1 MKKRVFTL
9 LLALLF
15 AFAAF
20 AFAACAEEN
29 AGTGGETG
37 GEEGGGTEEPG
48 ADDPSEEEPDP
59 ENPGGETGG
68 EEGGGTEE
76 PGADDPSEEEPDPEN
91 PGGETG
97 GEEGGGTE
105 EPDPDDPS
113 TEEPDPDDPSEE
125 EPAVTLSFAA
135 AEAEVTRGETYEVTV
150 TLGGALPAGRV
161 FWYAQDDTV
170 VFSSPYADLGGETA
184 EASGEFY
191 ASRAGQTSVAAVFAY
206 FEDGEAKSVTA
217 VCTVRVTEL
226 MDYGTAALFAFEDD
240 GETASPALAE
250 GAEGITAEYSQ
261 NTAQS
266 GTAVSGKAFEVSV
279 AVGNPCLTANLP
291 AGISALAEG
300 MTVSFWYYTTG
311 GSDWSHIVRTGDHS
325 IRFVNLEAARQNLYP
340 RSGSAA
346 DGVGTLYGGASP
358 QVLIEDTGV
367 WNYVSVT
374 LNRDGVLFY
383 KNGELVCSYDSA
395 NDTRIAEVC
404 SAFLAALQEGG
415 ELVFFGNNEGTGTDY
430 IDDLRLG
437 SYLETAEVAE
447 LYAAVSGQ
455 SGEEIPAYD
464 PALYPAD
471 PVFDALEG
479 YGMENTGTT
488 TANVHDPSV
497 IEVEENGQSVYYVF
511 STDNMG
517 PQFGYQVRRSYDLIH
532 WEYVGAAIA
541 GYNENGSQPSDYN
554 PITSSNELYEV
565 YSALSGDAK
574 WQNVYTLWAP
584 DVVPA
589 AGGGYWLYGS
599 WTAGFG
605 EGHSVIF
612 QCYAE
617 EIAGPYEFTDI
628 IVYSYDG
635 WNDTPNAIDPQIYF
649 VGDRMFMAYG
659 SFWGGIWS
667 LELDPETGLRFEESG
682 LKGTDWAALRAGGGT
697 LNGRTYSAAERYG
710 TRLINVNNMEGPT
723 VSYHADVPLYTG
735 DPAEYAEN
743 AVTYEDRYYLMGS
756 ADLLSATYNMRSFV
770 GTDEGTDAPV
780 FSQQGTRVSGSF
792 SWRQSAGDARI
803 GFDFGYP
810 GHNDMLT
817 TSGGVD
823 LIVYHNRI
831 SFDSGNRNHY
841 LFASMYA
848 FDSLGR
854 LVISPNRYAGE
865 TLRTVSP
872 SEVWSAGGEYSF
884 AYVTDNSYAS
894 SYNSGYAMQGLRLL
908 SDGNMYYGGR
918 YVGEWVLYGDNW
930 VYLNI
935 SVPIAA
941 AGGGQTLS
949 GEFYGVAFPAYI
961 EAEGAGGLSLSLLSE
976 NGQNALYLNMVL

>member
-29 AGTGGETG
+29 AGTGGETDT
-37 GEEGGGTEEPG
+37 EEGGGTEEPG
-48 ADDPSEEEPDP
+48 TDDPSEEEPDP

-68 EEGGGTEE
+68 EEGGG
-76 PGADDPSEEEPDPEN
+76 
-91 PGGETG
+91 
-97 GEEGGGTE
+97 
-105 EPDPDDPS
+105 

-266 GTAVSGKAFEVSV
+266 GTTVSGKAFEVSA

-291 AGISALAEG
+291 AGISAFAEG

-340 RSGSAA
+340 QSGSAA

-374 LNRDGVLFY
+374 LNGDDVLFY
-383 KNGELVCSYDSA
+383 KNGELVCSYGSA
-395 NDTRIAEVC
+395 DDTRIAEVC

-541 GYNENGSQPSDYN
+541 DYNENGSQPSEYN

-565 YSALSGDAK
+565 YSVLSGDPN
-574 WQNVYTLWAP
+574 WGVYGDGNNQGNNWTLWAP

-599 WTAGFG
+599 WTADFG
-605 EGHSVIF
+605 QGHSVIF
-612 QCYAE
+612 QCYSE

-667 LELDPETGLRFEESG
+667 LELDPATGLRFEESG
-682 LKGTDWAALRAGGGT
+682 LKGIDWAALRDGGGT

-735 DPAEYAEN
+735 DPAEYAES

-756 ADLLSATYNMRSFV
+756 ADSLSETYNMRSFV

-831 SFDSGNRNHY
+831 SFDSGNLNHY

-908 SDGNMYYGGR
+908 SDGNMYYGGL
-918 YVGEWVLYGDNW
+918 YVGEWVLYGGNW

-976 NGQNALYLNMVL
+976 NGQNALYLNMVV

>member
-29 AGTGGETG
+29 AGTGGETDT
-37 GEEGGGTEEPG
+37 EEGGGTEEPG
-48 ADDPSEEEPDP
+48 
-59 ENPGGETGG
+59 T
-68 EEGGGTEE
+68 
-76 PGADDPSEEEPDPEN
+76 DDPSEEEPDPEN

-135 AEAEVTRGETYEVTV
+135 AEAEVTRGETYDVTV

-161 FWYAQDDTV
+161 FWYAQDDMV

-266 GTAVSGKAFEVSV
+266 GTAVSGKAFEVSA

-291 AGISALAEG
+291 AGISAFAEG

-325 IRFVNLEAARQNLYP
+325 IRFVNLEAAQQNLYP
-340 RSGSAA
+340 QSGSAA

-367 WNYVSVT
+367 WNFVSVT

-395 NDTRIAEVC
+395 DDTRIAEVC

-437 SYLETAEVAE
+437 SYLEAAEVAE

-497 IEVEENGQSVYYVF
+497 IEAEENGQSVYYVF

-517 PQFGYQVRRSYDLIH
+517 PQFGYQVRRSYNLIH

-565 YSALSGDAK
+565 YSVLSGDPN
-574 WQNVYTLWAP
+574 WGVYGGGNNQGNNWTLWAP

-605 EGHSVIF
+605 QGHSVIF
-612 QCYAE
+612 QCYSE

-659 SFWGGIWS
+659 SFGGGIWS
-667 LELDPETGLRFEESG
+667 LELDPATGLRFEESG
-682 LKGTDWAALRAGGGT
+682 LKGIDWAALRDGGGT

-735 DPAEYAEN
+735 DPAEYAES

-756 ADLLSATYNMRSFV
+756 ADSLSATYNMRSFV

-792 SWRQSAGDARI
+792 SWRQSAGDTRI

-831 SFDSGNRNHY
+831 SFDSGNLNHY

-908 SDGNMYYGGR
+908 SDGNMYYGGL

>member
-29 AGTGGETG
+29 AGTGGETDT
-37 GEEGGGTEEPG
+37 EEGGGTEEPG

-76 PGADDPSEEEPDPEN
+76 PGTDN
-91 PGGETG
+91 
-97 GEEGGGTE
+97 
-105 EPDPDDPS
+105 
-113 TEEPDPDDPSEE
+113 PSEE

-135 AEAEVTRGETYEVTV
+135 AEVEVTRGETYEVTV

-250 GAEGITAEYSQ
+250 GAEGITAEYSR

-266 GTAVSGKAFEVSV
+266 GTAVSGKAFEVSA

-291 AGISALAEG
+291 AGISAFAEG

-325 IRFVNLEAARQNLYP
+325 IRFVNLEAAWQNLYP
-340 RSGSAA
+340 QSGSAA

-374 LNRDGVLFY
+374 LNGDRVLFY

-395 NDTRIAEVC
+395 DDTRIAEVC

-437 SYLETAEVAE
+437 SYLEAAEVAE

-455 SGEEIPAYD
+455 SGEEIPPYD

-565 YSALSGDAK
+565 YSVLSGDPN
-574 WQNVYTLWAP
+574 WGVYGDGNNQGNNWTLWAP

-599 WTAGFG
+599 WTARFG
-605 EGHSVIF
+605 QGHSVIF
-612 QCYAE
+612 QCYSE

-659 SFWGGIWS
+659 SFGGGIWS
-667 LELDPETGLRFEESG
+667 LELDPATGLRFEESG
-682 LKGTDWAALRAGGGT
+682 LKGIDWAALRDGGGT

-735 DPAEYAEN
+735 DPAEYAES

-756 ADLLSATYNMRSFV
+756 ADSLSATYNMRSFV
-770 GTDEGTDAPV
+770 GTDEGTGAPV

-792 SWRQSAGDARI
+792 SWRQSAGDTRI

-908 SDGNMYYGGR
+908 SDGNMYYGGL

>member
-29 AGTGGETG
+29 AGTGGETDT
-37 GEEGGGTEEPG
+37 EEGGGTEEPG
-48 ADDPSEEEPDP
+48 TDDPSEEEPDP

-76 PGADDPSEEEPDPEN
+76 PGTDN
-91 PGGETG
+91 
-97 GEEGGGTE
+97 
-105 EPDPDDPS
+105 PS

-150 TLGGALPAGRV
+150 TLGGAAPAGRV

-266 GTAVSGKAFEVSV
+266 GTAVSGKAFEVS
-279 AVGNPCLTANLP
+279 AANGNPCLTAKLP
-291 AGISALAEG
+291 AGISAFAEG

-340 RSGSAA
+340 QSGSAA
-346 DGVGTLYGGASP
+346 DGVGILYGGVSP
-358 QVLIEDTGV
+358 QVPTEDTGV

-374 LNRDGVLFY
+374 LNGDGVLFY

-395 NDTRIAEVC
+395 DDTRIAEVC

-437 SYLETAEVAE
+437 SYLEEAEVAE

-511 STDNMG
+511 STDNRG

-565 YSALSGDAK
+565 YSVLSGDPN
-574 WQNVYTLWAP
+574 WGVYGGGNNQGNNWTLWAP

-599 WTAGFG
+599 WTADFG
-605 EGHSVIF
+605 QGHSVIF
-612 QCYAE
+612 QCYSE
-617 EIAGPYEFTDI
+617 EITGPYEFTDI

-659 SFWGGIWS
+659 SFGGGIWS

-682 LKGTDWAALRAGGGT
+682 LKGTDWAALRDGGGT

-710 TRLINVNNMEGPT
+710 TRLVNVNNMEGPT

-735 DPAEYAEN
+735 DPAEYAEG

-756 ADLLSATYNMRSFV
+756 ADSLSATYNMRSFV

-792 SWRQSAGDARI
+792 SWRQSAGDTRI

-823 LIVYHNRI
+823 LIVYHDRI
-831 SFDSGNRNHY
+831 SFDSGNLNHY

-908 SDGNMYYGGR
+908 SDGNMYYGGL
-918 YVGEWVLYGDNW
+918 YVGEWVLYGENW

>member
-29 AGTGGETG
+29 AGTGGETDT
-37 GEEGGGTEEPG
+37 EEGGGTEEPG
-48 ADDPSEEEPDP
+48 A
-59 ENPGGETGG
+59 
-68 EEGGGTEE
+68 
-76 PGADDPSEEEPDPEN
+76 
-91 PGGETG
+91 
-97 GEEGGGTE
+97 
-105 EPDPDDPS
+105 
-113 TEEPDPDDPSEE
+113 DDPSEE

-170 VFSSPYADLGGETA
+170 VFSSSYADLGGETA

-266 GTAVSGKAFEVSV
+266 GTAVSGKAFEVSA

-291 AGISALAEG
+291 AGISVFAEG

-340 RSGSAA
+340 QSGSAA

-374 LNRDGVLFY
+374 LNGDGVLFY

-395 NDTRIAEVC
+395 DDTRIAEVC

-437 SYLETAEVAE
+437 SYLEEAEVAE

-455 SGEEIPAYD
+455 SGEEIPPYD

-541 GYNENGSQPSDYN
+541 GYNENGSQPSYN

-565 YSALSGDAK
+565 YSVLSGDPN
-574 WQNVYTLWAP
+574 WGVYGGGNNQGNNWTLWAP

-605 EGHSVIF
+605 QGHSVIF

-617 EIAGPYEFTDI
+617 EVAGPYEFTDI

-659 SFWGGIWS
+659 SFGGGIWS

-682 LKGTDWAALRAGGGT
+682 LKGTDWAALRDGGGT

-710 TRLINVNNMEGPT
+710 TRLVNVNNMEGPT

-735 DPAEYAEN
+735 DPAEYAES

-756 ADLLSATYNMRSFV
+756 ADSLSATYNMRSFV
-770 GTDEGTDAPV
+770 GADEGTGAPV

-792 SWRQSAGDARI
+792 SWRQSAGDTRI

-831 SFDSGNRNHY
+831 SFDSGNLNHY

-872 SEVWSAGGEYSF
+872 SEVWSAGGGYSF

-908 SDGNMYYGGR
+908 SDGNMYYGGL

-976 NGQNALYLNMVL
+976 NGQNALYLNMVV

>member
-48 ADDPSEEEPDP
+48 
-59 ENPGGETGG
+59 T
-68 EEGGGTEE
+68 
-76 PGADDPSEEEPDPEN
+76 DDPSEEEPDPEN

-325 IRFVNLEAARQNLYP
+325 IRFVNLEAPRQNLY
-340 RSGSAA
+340 RESGSATGG
-346 DGVGTLYGGASP
+346 DGTQYGGASP

-404 SAFLAALQEGG
+404 SAFLAALQGGG

-541 GYNENGSQPSDYN
+541 GYNEKGSQPSDYN

-565 YSALSGDAK
+565 YSVLSGDPN
-574 WQNVYTLWAP
+574 WGVYGDGNNQGNNWTLWAP

-599 WTAGFG
+599 WTADFG
-605 EGHSVIF
+605 QGHSVIF
-612 QCYAE
+612 QCYSE
-617 EIAGPYEFTDI
+617 EITGPYEFTDI

>member
-29 AGTGGETG
+29 AGTGGETDT
-37 GEEGGGTEEPG
+37 EEGGGTEEPG
-48 ADDPSEEEPDP
+48 TDDPSEEEPDP

-76 PGADDPSEEEPDPEN
+76 PGTDN
-91 PGGETG
+91 
-97 GEEGGGTE
+97 
-105 EPDPDDPS
+105 PS

-150 TLGGALPAGRV
+150 TLGGAAPAGRV

-266 GTAVSGKAFEVSV
+266 GTAVSGKAFEVS
-279 AVGNPCLTANLP
+279 AANGNPCLTAKLP
-291 AGISALAEG
+291 AGISAFAEG

-340 RSGSAA
+340 QSGSAA
-346 DGVGTLYGGASP
+346 DGVGILYGGVSP

-374 LNRDGVLFY
+374 LNGDGVLFY

-395 NDTRIAEVC
+395 DDTRIAEVC

-437 SYLETAEVAE
+437 SYLEEAEVAE

-511 STDNMG
+511 STDNRG

-565 YSALSGDAK
+565 YSVLSGDPN
-574 WQNVYTLWAP
+574 WGVYGGGNNQGNNWTLWAP

-599 WTAGFG
+599 WTADFG
-605 EGHSVIF
+605 QGHSVIF
-612 QCYAE
+612 QCYSE
-617 EIAGPYEFTDI
+617 EITGPYEFTDI

-659 SFWGGIWS
+659 SFGGGIWS

-682 LKGTDWAALRAGGGT
+682 LKGTDWAALRDGGGT

-710 TRLINVNNMEGPT
+710 TRLVNVNNMEGPT

-735 DPAEYAEN
+735 DPAEYAEG

-756 ADLLSATYNMRSFV
+756 ADSLSATYNMRSFV

-792 SWRQSAGDARI
+792 SWRQSAGDTRI

-823 LIVYHNRI
+823 LIVYHDRI
-831 SFDSGNRNHY
+831 SFDSGNLNHY

-908 SDGNMYYGGR
+908 SDGNMYYGGL
-918 YVGEWVLYGDNW
+918 YVGEWVLYGENW

>member
-29 AGTGGETG
+29 AGTGGETDT
-37 GEEGGGTEEPG
+37 EEGGGTEEPG
-48 ADDPSEEEPDP
+48 TDDPSEEEPDP

-76 PGADDPSEEEPDPEN
+76 PGTDN
-91 PGGETG
+91 
-97 GEEGGGTE
+97 
-105 EPDPDDPS
+105 PS

-125 EPAVTLSFAA
+125 EPAATLSFAA
-135 AEAEVTRGETYEVTV
+135 AEVEVTRGETYEVTV

-250 GAEGITAEYSQ
+250 GAEGITAEYSR

-266 GTAVSGKAFEVSV
+266 GTAVSGKAFEVSA

-340 RSGSAA
+340 QSGSAA

-374 LNRDGVLFY
+374 LNRGGVLFY

-395 NDTRIAEVC
+395 DDTRIAEVC

-437 SYLETAEVAE
+437 SYLEAAEVAE

-471 PVFDALEG
+471 PFFDALEG

-511 STDNMG
+511 STDNRG

-565 YSALSGDAK
+565 YSVLSGDPN
-574 WQNVYTLWAP
+574 WGVYGGGNNQGNNWTLWAP

-599 WTAGFG
+599 WTADFG
-605 EGHSVIF
+605 QGHSVIF
-612 QCYAE
+612 QCYSE
-617 EIAGPYEFTDI
+617 EITGPYEFTDI

-682 LKGTDWAALRAGGGT
+682 LKGTDWAALRDGGGT
-697 LNGRTYSAAERYG
+697 LNGHAYSVEERYG

-735 DPAEYAEN
+735 DPAEYAES

-756 ADLLSATYNMRSFV
+756 ADSLSETYNMRSFV
-770 GTDEGTDAPV
+770 GTDEGTGAPV

-792 SWRQSAGDARI
+792 SWRQSAGDTRI

-831 SFDSGNRNHY
+831 SFDSGNLNHY

-908 SDGNMYYGGR
+908 SDGNMYYGAL

-976 NGQNALYLNMVL
+976 NGQNALYLNMVV

>member
-1 MKKRVFTL
+1 MKKRVITL

-29 AGTGGETG
+29 AGTVGETDT
-37 GEEGGGTEEPG
+37 EEGGGTEEPG
-48 ADDPSEEEPDP
+48 
-59 ENPGGETGG
+59 T
-68 EEGGGTEE
+68 
-76 PGADDPSEEEPDPEN
+76 DDPSEEEPDPEN

-150 TLGGALPAGRV
+150 TLGGAVPAGRV

-250 GAEGITAEYSQ
+250 GAERITAEYSQ

-266 GTAVSGKAFEVSV
+266 GTAVSGKAFEVSA

-291 AGISALAEG
+291 AGISAFAEG

-340 RSGSAA
+340 QSGSAA

-374 LNRDGVLFY
+374 LNGDGVLFY

-395 NDTRIAEVC
+395 DDTRIAEVC

-437 SYLETAEVAE
+437 SYLEEAEVAE

-541 GYNENGSQPSDYN
+541 GYNENGSQPSEYN

-565 YSALSGDAK
+565 YSVLSGDAN

-605 EGHSVIF
+605 QGHSVIF

-659 SFWGGIWS
+659 SFGGGIWS
-667 LELDPETGLRFEESG
+667 LELDPATGLRFEESG
-682 LKGTDWAALRAGGGT
+682 LKGTDWAALRDGGGT

-735 DPAEYAEN
+735 DPAEYAES

-756 ADLLSATYNMRSFV
+756 ADSLSATYNMRSFV
-770 GTDEGTDAPV
+770 GTDEGTGAPV

-792 SWRQSAGDARI
+792 SWRQSAGDTRI

-823 LIVYHNRI
+823 LIVYHDRI

-865 TLRTVSP
+865 ALRTVSP
-872 SEVWSAGGEYSF
+872 SEVWSAGGGYSF

-908 SDGNMYYGGR
+908 SDGNMYYGGL

-949 GEFYGVAFPAYI
+949 GEFYGVAFPTYI

>member
-29 AGTGGETG
+29 AGTGGETDT
-37 GEEGGGTEEPG
+37 EEGGGTEEPG
-48 ADDPSEEEPDP
+48 
-59 ENPGGETGG
+59 T
-68 EEGGGTEE
+68 
-76 PGADDPSEEEPDPEN
+76 DDPSEEEPDPEN

-113 TEEPDPDDPSEE
+113 EE
-125 EPAVTLSFAA
+125 EPAATLSFAA

-266 GTAVSGKAFEVSV
+266 GTAVSGKAFEVS
-279 AVGNPCLTANLP
+279 AANGNPCLTANLP
-291 AGISALAEG
+291 AGISAFAEG
-300 MTVSFWYYTTG
+300 MIVSFWYYTTG
-311 GSDWSHIVRTGDHS
+311 GSDWSHIVRTGNYS

-340 RSGSAA
+340 QSGSAA
-346 DGVGTLYGGASP
+346 DGVGTLYGGVSP

-374 LNRDGVLFY
+374 LNGDGVLFY

-395 NDTRIAEVC
+395 DDTRIAEVC

-437 SYLETAEVAE
+437 SYLEAAEVAE

-497 IEVEENGQSVYYVF
+497 IEAEENGQSVYYVF
-511 STDNMG
+511 STDNRG

-565 YSALSGDAK
+565 YSVLSGDPN
-574 WQNVYTLWAP
+574 WGVYGGGNNQGNNWTLWAP

-605 EGHSVIF
+605 QGHSVIF
-612 QCYAE
+612 QCYSE

-635 WNDTPNAIDPQIYF
+635 WNDTPNAIDPQIYS

-667 LELDPETGLRFEESG
+667 LELDPATGLRFEESG
-682 LKGTDWAALRAGGGT
+682 LKGTDWAALRDGGGT

-735 DPAEYAEN
+735 DPAEYAES

-756 ADLLSATYNMRSFV
+756 ADSLSATYNMRSFV
-770 GTDEGTDAPV
+770 GTDEGTGAPV

-792 SWRQSAGDARI
+792 SWRQSAGDTRI

-831 SFDSGNRNHY
+831 SFDSGNLNHY

-908 SDGNMYYGGR
+908 SDGNMYYGGL